1 MDGGRR
7 SNTTNA
13 LPEQSTT
20 GPPANHTK
28 QNRSTDKKTRLAVR
42 SKARLLAHRRR
53 NRAFLGALIHTIP
66 LGVLGGLTIVLFG
79 LIAATGGRIWVQ
91 NRVDFSKSRNLVTAA
106 VALTMGAGN
115 FTINIAG
122 FSLGGIGT
130 ATFGAIIMY
139 QLLREREPD
148 TQK

>member
-20 GPPANHTK
+20 GPPASHTK

-53 NRAFLGALIHTIP
+53 NRAFLLDSQLPRPANRGTIYRQRERA
-66 LGVLGGLTIVLFG
+66 GIF
-79 LIAATGGRIWVQ
+79 
-91 NRVDFSKSRNLVTAA
+91 
-106 VALTMGAGN
+106 VALNKHTGRKYQTRA
-115 FTINIAG
+115 INRL
-122 FSLGGIGT
+122 SV
-130 ATFGAIIMY
+130 Y
-139 QLLREREPD
+139 
-148 TQK
+148 